1 MGHAP
6 LSPQLQARARLLR
19 IEDTRRDEPALIDSL
34 LSCKD
39 GASRAGAALTVGRI
53 GARIHLAALRRLATD
68 SDSSVAASALFSLGL
83 LKDTAS
89 ASLAALAL
97 HAPIPVAVEAAWLLG
112 ELGDHGRAAIVAGL
126 ADPGLGSHARG
137 ALLLAATRLR
147 PVPAAAI
154 APWLQSRDSAI
165 AWRAAYAI
173 ARGRS
178 VAAARLLLQQSTSPW
193 APVREQVARGATR
206 AIAGD
211 SLATLAREAL
221 ARLAADTS
229 ARVRTNAV
237 RAVSSFG
244 ASARAAVVT
253 ALADPDPG
261 VRLVAAQSLASV
273 LDTVASSWI
282 GPFDAETSFVF
293 RRAIADAA
301 IRHGINLATRAG
313 WTASD
318 DWHRRAAAAELD
330 GAGAAEA
337 SERRMERWSRD
348 PDGRV
353 RAAAAA
359 AYATLADSGSVRS
372 VVRQRL
378 RAMLLDADV
387 GVRRASLA
395 GLSRGASPDDLA
407 VALASYRIS
416 LVDGDNDAR
425 LAFWHLAD
433 TVLARHVAT
442 LPDSVTTRLA
452 TILRPLDPLE
462 RNVAARINRFASWRD
477 SLGTARPLA
486 WYEERARE
494 SALPARTVTIVTE
507 RGAMEL
513 RLLTADAPLTVYNLV
528 TLAEQGYFGGQRFHR
543 VVPNFVVQ
551 GGDPRGDGN
560 GGPGYAIRDELNRR
574 RYGRGVLGM
583 ALSGPN
589 TGGSQFFVTHSP
601 QPHLDG
607 GYTVFGELLEGGD
620 VLDRIIQ
627 GDRIVRVT
635 VH

>member
-1 MGHAP
+1 M
-6 LSPQLQARARLLR
+6 S
-19 IEDTRRDEPALIDSL
+19 
-34 LSCKD
+34 
-39 GASRAGAALTVGRI
+39 
-53 GARIHLAALRRLATD
+53 
-68 SDSSVAASALFSLGL
+68 ASALFSLGL

-89 ASLAALAL
+89 ASLAAFAL
-97 HAPIPVAVEAAWLLG
+97 RSPRSVAVEAAWLLG
-112 ELGDHGRAAIVAGL
+112 ELGERGRAAIVAGL
-126 ADPGLGSHARG
+126 EDPSLGSPARG

-154 APWLQSRDSAI
+154 APWLQSQDSAI

-173 ARGRS
+173 ARGLS
-178 VAAARLLLQQSTSPW
+178 AAAARTLLEQGASPW
-193 APVREQVARGATR
+193 AAVREQVARGATR
-206 AIAGD
+206 AIVGD
-211 SLATLAREAL
+211 SLTTLAREAL

-229 ARVRTNAV
+229 ARVRVNAV

-244 ASARAAVVT
+244 LSARAAVVS

-273 LDTVASSWI
+273 LDTVTRSWTV
-282 GPFDAETSFVF
+282 PFDAETSFVV
-293 RRAIADAA
+293 RRAIADGA
-301 IRHGINLATRAG
+301 IRHGINLASRDG

-318 DWHRRAAAAELD
+318 DWRRRAAAVELD
-330 GAGAAEA
+330 GSGAAEA
-337 SERRMERWSRD
+337 AERRLERWSRD

-359 AYATLADSGSVRS
+359 AYATLADSGDVRS

-378 RAMLLDADV
+378 RSMLLDADV
-387 GVRRASLA
+387 GVRTASLG
-395 GLSRGASPDDLA
+395 GLARGASPDDLA
-407 VALASYRIS
+407 VALASYRMS

-425 LAFWHLAD
+425 FAFWHLAD

-442 LPDSVTTRLA
+442 LPDSVSTRLA

-462 RNVAARINRFASWRD
+462 RNVAARINRFSAWRD

-486 WYEERARE
+486 WYEARARE
-494 SALPARTVTIVTE
+494 SALPPPTLSILTE
-507 RGAMEL
+507 QGTMEL
-513 RLLTADAPLTVYNLV
+513 RLFAADAPLTVYNIV
-528 TLAEQGYFGGQRFHR
+528 TLAQRGYFDGQRFHR

-560 GGPGYAIRDELNRR
+560 GGPGHAIRDELNRR

-620 VLDRIIQ
+620 VLDRITQ

>member
-1 MGHAP
+1 M
-6 LSPQLQARARLLR
+6 
-19 IEDTRRDEPALIDSL
+19 
-34 LSCKD
+34 
-39 GASRAGAALTVGRI
+39 GRI
-53 GARIHLAALRRLATD
+53 GARAHLGALRRLVTD
-68 SDSSVAASALFSLGL
+68 SDSGVAASALFSLGL

-126 ADPGLGSHARG
+126 DDPSLGSPARG

-165 AWRAAYAI
+165 AWRSAYAI

-178 VAAARLLLQQSTSPW
+178 AAAARALLQQGASPW
-193 APVREQVARGATR
+193 ASVREQVARAATR

-211 SLATLAREAL
+211 SLAVLAREAL
-221 ARLAADTS
+221 ARLAADSS
-229 ARVRTNAV
+229 ARVRVNAV
-237 RAVSSFG
+237 RAASSFG
-244 ASARAAVVT
+244 PSARAAVVS
-253 ALADPDPG
+253 ALADSDAG
-261 VRLVAAQSLASV
+261 VRLTAAQSLASV
-273 LDTVASSWI
+273 LDTAVRSWTAL
-282 GPFDAETSFVF
+282 FDADSSFVV
-293 RRAIADAA
+293 RRAIADGA
-301 IRHGINLATRAG
+301 IRHGVNLANRAG

-318 DWHRRAAAAELD
+318 DWRHRAAAVELD
-330 GAGAAEA
+330 GSGAADDA
-337 SERRMERWSRD
+337 ARRLERWSRD

-353 RAAAAA
+353 RAAAAS
-359 AYATLADSGSVRS
+359 AYATLADSGAVRGA
-372 VVRQRL
+372 VRQRL
-378 RAMLLDADV
+378 RSMLQDADV
-387 GVRRASLA
+387 GVRAASLA
-395 GLSRGASPDDLA
+395 GLSRGATPDDLA
-407 VALASYRIS
+407 GGLAAYRMS

-425 LAFWHLAD
+425 LAFWRLAD
-433 TVLARHVAT
+433 SVLARHVTT
-442 LPDSVTTRLA
+442 LPDSVSTRLA
-452 TILRPLDPLE
+452 TILRPRDPLE
-462 RNVAARINRFASWRD
+462 RIVAARINRFSAWRD
-477 SLGTARPLA
+477 SLGTAQPLA
-486 WYEERARE
+486 WYEDRVRE
-494 SALPARTVTIVTE
+494 SALPARTLTIVTE

-513 RLLTADAPLTVYNLV
+513 RLFASDAPLTVYNIV
-528 TLAEQGYFGGQRFHR
+528 TLAQRGYFDGQRFHR

-607 GYTVFGELLEGGD
+607 GYTVFGELLAGGD
-620 VLDRIIQ
+620 VLDRITQ